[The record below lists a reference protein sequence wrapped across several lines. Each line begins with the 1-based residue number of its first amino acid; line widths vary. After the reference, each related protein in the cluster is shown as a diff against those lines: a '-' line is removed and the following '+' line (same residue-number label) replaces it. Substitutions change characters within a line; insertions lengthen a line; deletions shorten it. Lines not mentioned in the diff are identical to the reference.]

1 MNDTSNTTNAAS
13 QSDIPQSVSDFMRH
27 ITDLCGGEHARWAEN
42 FNAGFANTLTTT
54 VRRHD
59 DGTTFLLTGDIP
71 AMWLRD
77 SSAQF
82 RPYLAVAVDDPELTA
97 LITGLVRQQFRFI
110 NIDPYANAFNETPS
124 GATWDPNDQTDSFG
138 PWLWERKYEVD
149 SLCYPIQLAW
159 LLYRNTGTTSHF
171 DDAFVSGIRRILDVF
186 ETELDHSNSHYRFF
200 RPNDDPRDSVPNHGT
215 GGPFAVTGMTWSGF
229 RPSDDACTYH
239 YLVPSNMFAAV
250 VMGYLERIFGGEILN
265 DADIA
270 ARAGELRRTI
280 TEGIEAHAKTT
291 NRNGETI
298 YAFETDGLGH
308 VNIMDDSN
316 VPSLMA
322 APYLGYC
329 APDDPTYLATRRT
342 LLSDENPYYY
352 EGEYLKGIG
361 SPHTPPR
368 YVWPI
373 ALSIEAMTSDNKD
386 FKAHIL
392 DRLVA
397 TDAGTHLM
405 HEGIDVNDPT
415 KYTREW
421 FSWSNMMFC
430 ELVMD
435 YFDIR
440 VKH

>member
-1 MNDTSNTTNAAS
+1 MTYTEV
-13 QSDIPQSVSDFMRH
+13 PQSVAAFMQR
-27 ITDLCGGEHARWAEN
+27 ITDLCGTEHARWAEN
-42 FNAGFANTLTTT
+42 FNACFANTLLTT
-54 VRRHD
+54 VKRHE

-77 SSAQF
+77 STAQV
-82 RPYLAVAVDDPELTA
+82 RPYLVIAKDDPDLSDMIA
-97 LITGLVRQQFRFI
+97 GLVRQQFRFI
-110 NIDPYANAFNETPS
+110 AIDPYANAFNEEPN
-124 GATWDPNDQTDSFG
+124 GHTWDPNDRSDFSS

-159 LLYRNTGTTSHF
+159 LLYQNTGRTDHF
-171 DDAFVSGIRRILDVF
+171 DAGFVAGVRRILDVF
-186 ETELDHSNSHYRFF
+186 ETEQDHAARSSYFF
-200 RPNDDPRDSVPNHGT
+200 VRDCDIPTESLANDGKGSPV
-215 GGPFAVTGMTWSGF
+215 AVTGMTWSGF

-239 YLVPSNMFAAV
+239 YLVPANMFVVV
-250 VMGYLERIFGGEILN
+250 VMDYLERIFGGGIL
-265 DADIA
+265 DDPEIA
-270 ARAGELRRTI
+270 ARAKTLRGSVRD
-280 TEGIEAHAKTT
+280 GIERYAKTV
-291 NRNGETI
+291 NRDGETI
-298 YAFETDGLGH
+298 WAFETDGLGH
-308 VNIMDDSN
+308 YNIMDDSN

-322 APYLGYC
+322 APYLGFC
-329 APDDPTYLATRRT
+329 EPDDPTYLATRRT

-352 EGEYLKGIG
+352 EGRHLRGIG

-373 ALSIEAMTSDNKD
+373 ALAIEAMTSGDRD
-386 FKAHIL
+386 VEERIL

-405 HEGIDVNDPT
+405 HEGIDVDDPT

-435 YFDIR
+435 YFGIR
-440 VKH
+440 VTR